1 MKKENVNV
9 LNRESIRTFLVNNR
23 VFAKRFNRIVAKI
36 HFLHVTQARA
46 AQPTASPTT
55 IAECRE
61 KALTLLSGI
70 IKDIVSLNDA
80 YNKEFMGYVEGLRE
94 LQTKWDL
101 ADEFYLTAISLMNDD
116 EAADAIAA
124 AQL

>member
-1 MKKENVNV
+1 MKKEN
-9 LNRESIRTFLVNNR
+9 LNRESIRTYLINDQG
-23 VFAKRFNRIVAKI
+23 FAKRFNRIVAKI

-46 AQPTASPTT
+46 AQTTASPTT

-61 KALTLLSGI
+61 KALVLLAGI
-70 IKDIVSLNDA
+70 VKDIVSLNDA
-80 YNKEFMGYVEGLRE
+80 YNKDFMGYVEGLRE
-94 LQTKWDL
+94 IQTKWDL
-101 ADEFYLTAISLMNDD
+101 ADEFYLTAVSLMSDD

>member
-1 MKKENVNV
+1 MRKEN
-9 LNRESIRTFLVNNR
+9 LNRESIRTLLVNDPK
-23 VFAKRFNRIVAKI
+23 FAKKFNRIVAKI

-46 AQPTASPTT
+46 AQTTASPET

-61 KALTLLSGI
+61 KALALLSGI
-70 IKDIVSLNDA
+70 IKDIVNLNDI
-80 YNKEFMGYVEGLRE
+80 YNKECMGYVEGLRE
-94 LQTKWDL
+94 IQTKWDL
-101 ADEFYLTAISLMNDD
+101 ADEFYLTAVSLMSDD